1 MLVRQNSGTMSAP
14 ADAWPS
20 ESGGTCAIR
29 KKTRAAIH
37 NDSAG
42 ATALNAS
49 RVHPWPRRQ
58 DITMLSTAS
67 ATVAGAGPNS
77 KADVMTNVSDA
88 LIVASI
94 EATRIVN
101 DPVASARNA
110 NAAHSSGCGARGSA
124 AIDCTTASAP
134 TAPMTWTYRR
144 SAAGDLAGGLAPA
157 CRGAVIGSAGVG
169 RGQHRAAPDD
179 LVVQRRLVR
188 APDDLLPQRIV
199 EPVAPVDHVPVRVG
213 RHLPPDQ
220 RTGIDER
227 QRVFQPRE
235 VQVSEPEE

>member
-37 NDSAG
+37 NDSPG
-42 ATALNAS
+42 AT
-49 RVHPWPRRQ
+49 
-58 DITMLSTAS
+58 
-67 ATVAGAGPNS
+67 
-77 KADVMTNVSDA
+77 
-88 LIVASI
+88 
-94 EATRIVN
+94 
-101 DPVASARNA
+101 
-110 NAAHSSGCGARGSA
+110 
-124 AIDCTTASAP
+124 AP